1 MSAICGLYR
10 RNGAPVSADAVQ
22 SMLGRLL
29 HRGPDGHAVWSKNAV
44 GLGHAMLHVTP
55 ESLNEPLPL
64 VTGDDAYA
72 ITGDARIDNRAELIA
87 ALETG
92 PPLQGLPDSALIL
105 AAYRK
110 WGQGCAA
117 HLLGDFAFAIW
128 DERNKTIFCAV
139 DGVG

>member
-10 RNGAPVSADAVQ
+10 RNGAPVAADGVL

-44 GLGHAMLHVTP
+44 GMGHAMLHVTP
-55 ESLNEPLPL
+55 ESLSEPLPL
-64 VTGDDAYA
+64 VAGDDAYA
-72 ITGDARIDNRAELIA
+72 ITADARIDNRADLIA

-92 PPLQGLPDSALIL
+92 PSLKELPDSALIL

-110 WGQGCAA
+110 WGEDCAIHRRFLLR
-117 HLLGDFAFAIW
+117 HLGRAQ
-128 DERNKTIFCAV
+128 
-139 DGVG
+139 